1 MSLAPRGFPSWP
13 DQGPD
18 ALERE
23 LLAQWKTEGLFAQV
37 QQARQGGTPFVF
49 YEGPPTANGRPGIHH
64 VFSRTIKDL
73 FCRFQVM
80 RGCSVTRIAGWDTHG
95 LPVEIEVEKRLKLT
109 GKKEIEA
116 FGVSEFN
123 RLCRESVFQYQRD
136 WEELSDRIG
145 YWLDYEHPYITCAPE
160 YIESVWWLLKQL
172 HTKGLLVKGHRVLP
186 YCPRCG
192 TVLSSHELA
201 QGYEQIHDKS
211 IYVTFPLADGSG
223 RELVIWT
230 TAPWTIPSNVGVA
243 VNPELEYATYRN
255 PAEPSRSFI
264 VAVSR
269 AAKLAEILGA
279 ERLEVVGWPVSGT
292 ALAGLRYHRPMSVVP
307 LPSDQLHEVVVTG
320 DFVSDAEGTG
330 LVHLTPA
337 FGADDYAMGQRY
349 GLALVRPVAAD
360 GTFSGTDWPELEGR
374 LVTADETTD
383 LLIRRL
389 KSEGRHLRT
398 EQYLHDYPH
407 CWRCG
412 SKLIYYARD
421 SWFVRTSAV
430 KERLLALNAGIHW
443 HPPEMGSGRFGD
455 WLANNVD
462 WALSRDRYW
471 GTPLPV
477 WVSDVD
483 PAVIEVIGSYE
494 ELSAKLGHPLPP
506 DFDPHKPGIDT
517 LSWAAPGGG
526 TMRRVPEVI
535 DTWFDSGAMPSAQW
549 HYPFEHQAEFAQ
561 HFPADFIC
569 EGVDQTR
576 GWFYSLLAIGATVFE
591 RAPYRN
597 VVVNEQV
604 LDAAGQKMSKSRG
617 NIVEPLEVIREFGA
631 DGTRLYFLG
640 SSDVWKPKRFDRA
653 AIAESAGSF
662 LVTLRSAYTFFQW
675 YATAGL
681 PEAAPEP
688 AAAPLDRWLR
698 SRLAATVA
706 AVNEAWEGY
715 DPTAGVRALME
726 FVVDDVSQWWIRQS
740 RARFWAPD
748 HDPEPAA
755 VRTLYDALVTV
766 ARLLAPAAPFT
777 SDWLHRSLTGTSV
790 HLAPFPEPAEPRDLE
805 LEQAMAAVRR
815 LASLGRAA
823 REARNLRVRQPLS
836 RMKVAVPRAADGE
849 RFRAML
855 SLLAQEVNVREVEI
869 VASDADL
876 VRLRAR
882 PNFRALGKRYGK
894 RTPDAA
900 AAAARLSA
908 DDLRALEEGRTVI
921 QNGDG
926 ERFEFTPDDV
936 AVEREVTSDWL
947 VQSSGS
953 YVAALDPTL
962 TEELTR
968 EGLAREV
975 VNRVQRLRKEAGYEY
990 TTRIALWI
998 DGPPAVLEAVQAHA
1012 SFIQGETLA
1021 RELHIGAPGGA
1032 PDRQETVEIDGH
1044 RVSIAVARHPAG
1056 PAGNDLSTTEHP

>member
-1 MSLAPRGFPSWP
+1 MSGPSRGFPAWP
-13 DQGPD
+13 EQGPD
-18 ALERE
+18 ALEGE
-23 LLAQWKTEGLFAQV
+23 LLVRWKAEQLFARV
-37 QQARQGGTPFVF
+37 QEARRDGQPWVF

-73 FCRFQVM
+73 FCRHRVM
-80 RGCSVTRIAGWDTHG
+80 QGRSVTRIAGWDTHG
-95 LPVEIEVEKRLKLT
+95 LPVEIEVEKRLALS

-116 FGVSEFN
+116 FGVAEFN
-123 RLCRESVFQYQRD
+123 RLCRESVFTYQKD

-145 YWLDYEHPYITCAPE
+145 YWLDYQHPYVTCTPE

-172 HTKGLLVKGHRVLP
+172 HGKGLLVQGHRVLP

-201 QGYEQIHDKS
+201 QGYERIQDKS
-211 IYVTFPLADGSG
+211 VYVTFPLADSSG
-223 RELVIWT
+223 RELVLWT
-230 TAPWTIPSNVGVA
+230 TAPWTLPSNVGVA
-243 VNPELEYATYRN
+243 VHPKLAYGTYRS

-279 ERLEVVGWPVSGT
+279 KELELVAGPVAGT
-292 ALAGLRYHRPMSVVP
+292 ALAGLRYHRPLRVVP
-307 LPSDQLHEVVVTG
+307 LPPDKLHEVVVTG
-320 DFVSDAEGTG
+320 DFVSAEEGTG

-337 FGADDYAMGQRY
+337 FGADDFAMGQQY
-349 GLALVRPVAAD
+349 DLAMVRPVAAD
-360 GTFSGTDWPELEGR
+360 GTFSGTDWPELEGK

-389 KSEGRHLRT
+389 KAEGRHLRT

-407 CWRCG
+407 CWRCQ

-421 SWFVRTSAV
+421 SWFVRTSAI
-430 KERLLALNAGIHW
+430 KERLLALNAEIGW
-443 HPPEMGSGRFGD
+443 HSPEMGAGRFGD

-477 WVSDVD
+477 WVSDED
-483 PAVIEVIGSYE
+483 PAIIEVIGSYE
-494 ELSAKLGHPLPP
+494 ELSSKLAEPLPP
-506 DFDPHKPGIDT
+506 GFDPHKPGIDALT
-517 LSWAAPGGG
+517 WPATGGG
-526 TMRRVPEVI
+526 TMRRAPEVI
-535 DTWFDSGAMPSAQW
+535 DTWFDSGAMPAAQW
-549 HYPFEHQAEFAQ
+549 HYPFEHREEFER
-561 HFPADFIC
+561 HFPADLIC

-604 LDAAGQKMSKSRG
+604 LDPAGQKMSKSRG
-617 NIVEPLEVIREFGA
+617 NIVEPWEVIREFGA
-631 DGTRLYFLG
+631 DAVRLYFLG

-653 AIAESAGSF
+653 LIAESAGSF
-662 LVTLRSAYTFFQW
+662 LVTLRNAYNFLHL
-675 YATAGL
+675 YATAGVL
-681 PEAAPEP
+681 ETGP
-688 AAAPLDRWLR
+688 AAIPLDRWLE

-706 AVNEAWEGY
+706 AVQLAWEGY
-715 DPTAGVRALME
+715 DPTAGVRALMD
-726 FVVDDVSQWWIRQS
+726 FVVDDLSQWWIRQS
-740 RARFWAPD
+740 RGRFWAPD
-748 HDPEPAA
+748 GDADPAA
-755 VRTLYDALVTV
+755 VRALHDTLVTV
-766 ARLLAPAAPFT
+766 ARLLAPAAPFS
-777 SDWLHRSLTGTSV
+777 SDWLHRALTGDSV
-790 HLAPFPEPAEPRDLE
+790 HLAHFPEPKGPRDLE
-805 LEQAMAAVRR
+805 LEAAMAAVRR

-823 REARNLRVRQPLS
+823 REEKNLRVRQPLS
-836 RMKVAVPRAADGE
+836 RMRVALPRSADGD
-849 RFRAML
+849 RFRSML
-855 SLLAQEVNVREVEI
+855 LLLAQEVNVREVEV

-894 RTPDAA
+894 RTPEAA
-900 AAAARLSA
+900 KAAARLSA
-908 DDLRALEEGRTVI
+908 DQLRALEEGGTVAL
-921 QNGDG
+921 NGEG
-926 ERFEFTPDDV
+926 ERFEFGPEDV
-936 AVEREVTSDWL
+936 AVDREVVSDWL

-975 VNRVQRLRKEAGYEY
+975 VNRVQRLRKEAGYDY
-990 TTRIALWI
+990 TDRIVLWVG
-998 DGPPAVLEAVQAHA
+998 GPPAVLDAVHAHA
-1012 SFIQGETLA
+1012 GFIRGETLA
-1021 RELHIGAPGGA
+1021 RVLHLGEAPA
-1032 PDRQETVEIDGH
+1032 AADREEAAEIDGH
-1044 RVSIAVARHPAG
+1044 QVIVAVARHPAER
-1056 PAGNDLSTTEHP
+1056 P